1 MTDQMD
7 DESDVCDIWMSLMDD
22 ELTDDGRMDDGGH
35 HLRDTQTHTH
45 TDTDTDT
52 DARTFFSRDLM
63 VCRGRF
69 TIGPFGA
76 IKIYKTHWSDAHS
89 SLDFIRS

>member
-1 MTDQMD
+1 MEM
-7 DESDVCDIWMSLMDD
+7 MSCRMA
-22 ELTDDGRMDDGGH
+22 DDGTWMDDGGH
-35 HLRDTQTHTH
+35 HLRDTQTQTQ
-45 TDTDTDT
+45 TDTHTDT

-76 IKIYKTHWSDAHS
+76 KN
-89 SLDFIRS
+89 RSNFLVRIFSIFG

>member
-1 MTDQMD
+1 
-7 DESDVCDIWMSLMDD
+7 
-22 ELTDDGRMDDGGH
+22 MDDGGH

-76 IKIYKTHWSDAHS
+76 IMMPAHAQFNYNNEY
-89 SLDFIRS
+89 FIV

>member
-1 MTDQMD
+1 MM
-7 DESDVCDIWMSLMDD
+7 
-22 ELTDDGRMDDGGH
+22 GRMDDGGH
-35 HLRDTQTHTH
+35 HLRDTQTQ
-45 TDTDTDT
+45 TDRQTQTDT

-76 IKIYKTHWSDAHS
+76 IKSYVVRPSIDAKKMG
-89 SLDFIRS
+89 